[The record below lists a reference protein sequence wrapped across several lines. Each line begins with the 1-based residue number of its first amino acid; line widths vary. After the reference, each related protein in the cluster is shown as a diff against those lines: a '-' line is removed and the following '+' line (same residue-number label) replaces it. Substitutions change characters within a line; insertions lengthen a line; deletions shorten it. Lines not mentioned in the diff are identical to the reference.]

1 MIDSVQGVSPE
12 RRCREVS
19 AAGYR
24 QLAEF
29 RYRIRQFLHLSEEA
43 ARSKGIEPQQHQ
55 VLLAIKGLPGGS
67 RPTVRTLSERLCLR
81 HHSTVELID
90 RLVEQRAIA
99 RRHSVQDR
107 REMLIELTPHGE
119 ELLMMGAALGG
130 IESLFLPHFG
140 VGFWPLVSMGA
151 ILGGT
156 MRSPFAGIIFAIEL
170 THDLNMLLPLLVAC
184 FLAHTFTVLTLKRSI
199 LTEKISR
206 RGYHLSRE
214 YGLDPLEILFV
225 REVMRT
231 NIVALPCDGTLQE
244 AQELVHHDRRPR
256 GQYLFPVVDSERELR
271 GVVTRKQLLTSFEER
286 RGHEQSTRIS
296 DIASTEPLVAF
307 ADEPLIVVVRRMAE
321 SGLTRFPVLDPLDR
335 RLVGMISLN
344 DLLGARIQNLED
356 ERARERVLRIRM
368 PSGRQARTPT
378 TP

>member
-1 MIDSVQGVSPE
+1 VFVGLGGYIFPQALGVGYDTIGKLLQGNVPLSIF
-12 RRCREVS
+12 
-19 AAGYR
+19 AG
-24 QLAEF
+24 
-29 RYRIRQFLHLSEEA
+29 
-43 ARSKGIEPQQHQ
+43 
-55 VLLAIKGLPGGS
+55 VLLVKSAIWMISLGSGTSGGVLA
-67 RPTVRTLSERLCLR
+67 P
-81 HHSTVELID
+81 
-90 RLVEQRAIA
+90 
-99 RRHSVQDR
+99 
-107 REMLIELTPHGE
+107 
-119 ELLMMGAALGG
+119 LLMMGAALGG
-130 IESLFLPHFG
+130 IEGLFLPHFG
-140 VGFWPLVSMGA
+140 LGFWPLVSMGA

-156 MRSPFAGIIFAIEL
+156 MRSPFTGIIFAIEL

-244 AQELVHHDRRPR
+244 ARELVHHDRRPR
-256 GQYLFPVVDSERELR
+256 GQYLFPVVDSERGLR
-271 GVVTRKQLLTSFEER
+271 GVVTQKQLLTSFEER
-286 RGHEQSTRIS
+286 RGEELATRIL

-307 ADEPLIVVVRRMAE
+307 ADEPLGVVVRRMAE
-321 SGLTRFPVLDPLDR
+321 SGLTRFPVLDPQDR

-344 DLLGARIQNLED
+344 DLLGARIQNLGD

-368 PSGRQARTPT
+368 PSRRQAGTPI

>member
-1 MIDSVQGVSPE
+1 MWWPAIGGVFVGLGGFVFPQALGVGYDTIGMLLQGDAPLKIVAGVLIVKSAIWMISLGSGTSGGV
-12 RRCREVS
+12 
-19 AAGYR
+19 
-24 QLAEF
+24 LA
-29 RYRIRQFLHLSEEA
+29 
-43 ARSKGIEPQQHQ
+43 P
-55 VLLAIKGLPGGS
+55 
-67 RPTVRTLSERLCLR
+67 
-81 HHSTVELID
+81 
-90 RLVEQRAIA
+90 
-99 RRHSVQDR
+99 
-107 REMLIELTPHGE
+107 
-119 ELLMMGAALGG
+119 LLMMGAALGG

-140 VGFWPLVSMGA
+140 LGFWPLVSMGA

-156 MRSPFAGIIFAIEL
+156 MRSPFTGIVFAIEL

-184 FLAHTFTVLTLKRSI
+184 FLAHAFTVLTLKRSI

-225 REVMRT
+225 KEVMRT
-231 NIVALPCDGTLQE
+231 NIVALPYDGTLQE

-256 GQYLFPVVDSERELR
+256 GQYLFPLVDSDRGLH
-271 GVVTRKQLLTSFEER
+271 GVVTRKQLLMSFEER
-286 RGHEQSTRIS
+286 RDQELATRIS

-307 ADEPLIVVVRRMAE
+307 ADEPLGVVVRRMAE

-356 ERARERVLRIRM
+356 ERVRERVLRIRM
-368 PSGRQARTPT
+368 PSGRKARP
-378 TP
+378 PAAL